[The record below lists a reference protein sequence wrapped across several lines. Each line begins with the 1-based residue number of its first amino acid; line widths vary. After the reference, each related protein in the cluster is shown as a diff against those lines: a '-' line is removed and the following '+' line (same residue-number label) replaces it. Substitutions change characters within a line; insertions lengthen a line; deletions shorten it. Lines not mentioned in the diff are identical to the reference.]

1 MATLSSIRLDT
12 YEVSAIKRAF
22 HETFGA
28 GKVILFG
35 SRTDPKSRGGDI
47 DLYLI
52 PADRTHLRSKKIDF
66 SIKLDLYLGERKVDI
81 VIAQDSS
88 RLIEQEALAKGVE
101 L

>member
-12 YEVSAIKRAF
+12 CEVSAIKRAF
-22 HETFGA
+22 RETFGA
-28 GKVILFG
+28 GKIILFG
-35 SRTDPKSRGGDI
+35 SRTDPQSRGGDI

-52 PADRTHLRSKKIDF
+52 PRDRTHLRNKKIDF

-81 VIAQDSS
+81 IIAQDPT
-88 RLIEQEALAKGVE
+88 RLIEQEALVKGVE